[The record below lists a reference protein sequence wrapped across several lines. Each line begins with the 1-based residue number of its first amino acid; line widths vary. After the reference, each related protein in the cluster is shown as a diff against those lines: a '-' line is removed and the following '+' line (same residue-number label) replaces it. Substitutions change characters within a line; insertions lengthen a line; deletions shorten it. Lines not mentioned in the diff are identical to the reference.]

1 MFFGDVQLVPLSLDF
16 IIQIS
21 QWWPF
26 VRPGPPAKNN
36 AMFTLD
42 LSVKSAQI
50 STAGES
56 DAWGKISPKNRKVSP
71 LVLSVVPQ
79 RLVRDRFQASFLGR
93 NAKSGDLTWAYRTKG
108 LGPTPPGRVW
118 H

>member
-1 MFFGDVQLVPLSLDF
+1 MFFGDVQLAPLSLDF

-26 VRPGPPAKNN
+26 VRPGPPAKTN
-36 AMFTLD
+36 AMSLD
-42 LSVKSAQI
+42 LSVKSALLGNQ
-50 STAGES
+50 
-56 DAWGKISPKNRKVSP
+56 WGKTSPKKRKVSP

-93 NAKSGDLTWAYRTKG
+93 N
-108 LGPTPPGRVW
+108 
-118 H
+118 

>member
-26 VRPGPPAKNN
+26 VRPGPPAKTN

-42 LSVKSAQI
+42 LSVSMCTYKY
-50 STAGES
+50 
-56 DAWGKISPKNRKVSP
+56 P
-71 LVLSVVPQ
+71 L
-79 RLVRDRFQASFLGR
+79 LGNQMR
-93 NAKSGDLTWAYRTKG
+93 GAKSHRRTGKSRRWFC
-108 LGPTPPGRVW
+108 LW
-118 H
+118 SLNA